1 MAQRARRAVAGLFD
15 RAPAFDLEPHPA
27 VSWRAF
33 RHRVT
38 RGLWYA
44 RDNEDYTIA
53 MAERCGVCDGTG
65 WYYLCGRC
73 GGMTHAQELS
83 SLCKCP
89 DETGYR
95 KCVVCDGEGVCYEPS
110 PVRIG

>member
-1 MAQRARRAVAGLFD
+1 MFD
-15 RAPAFDLEPHPA
+15 RAPAFDLEPHPS

-44 RDNEDYTIA
+44 SDNEDYTIA
-53 MAERCGVCDGTG
+53 MAERCRACEGTG
-65 WYYLCGRC
+65 WHCECRRC
-73 GGMTHAQELS
+73 GGLTYSEDLSEL
-83 SLCKCP
+83 CRCP
-89 DETGYR
+89 DEVGYT

-110 PVRIG
+110 PVRVG